1 MQNIEQEKYII
12 KSGNCIYIYIYIY
25 LREREREREREMYE
39 PEWKSERRGE
49 SSLLLPFD
57 TLKFKER
64 KH

>member
-12 KSGNCIYIYIYIY
+12 KNGNCTYIYIYIF
-25 LREREREREREMYE
+25 EREREREMYE

>member
-12 KSGNCIYIYIYIY
+12 KNGNCIYIY
-25 LREREREREREMYE
+25 LREREREMYE
-39 PEWKSERRGE
+39 PEWKSERRDE
-49 SSLLLPFD
+49 TSLLLPFD

>member
-1 MQNIEQEKYII
+1 MQNIEQERYII
-12 KSGNCIYIYIYIY
+12 KNGNCIYIYIYIF
-25 LREREREREREMYE
+25 EREREMYE

>member
-12 KSGNCIYIYIYIY
+12 KNGNGKYIYIYIYIW
-25 LREREREREREMYE
+25 EREREMYE

>member
-12 KSGNCIYIYIYIY
+12 KNGNCIYIFE
-25 LREREREREREMYE
+25 REREREREREMYE

-49 SSLLLPFD
+49 RSLLLPFD